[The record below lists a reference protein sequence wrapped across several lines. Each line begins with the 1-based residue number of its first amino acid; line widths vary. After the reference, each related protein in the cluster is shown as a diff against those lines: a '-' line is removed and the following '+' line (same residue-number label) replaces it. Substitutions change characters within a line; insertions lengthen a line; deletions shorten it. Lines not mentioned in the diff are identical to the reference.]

1 MNVMQHKITLE
12 IAFIFIAI
20 LLSNGVYCNYVNIA
34 LLVTAE
40 NDIDSAVL
48 KNSVEWTQK
57 FILSEYGTIMNIL
70 KVVIDTNNILGDS
83 NIFNKNLSVSSFILE
98 PYFTN
103 EFTRVLSNLLN
114 IPLISISDIN
124 PRNCKNVLSMRP
136 DISLL
141 LNVLG
146 DLLEGEWILNIGI
159 IVEEELIYIITSF
172 MAKTNVN
179 TRVCFNN
186 IGTVLT
192 FEKNSLIHIFEE
204 GVNGNH
210 KNIMNLLFRKV
221 YLEF

>member
-1 MNVMQHKITLE
+1 MNVMQHKTTLE

-124 PRNCKNVLSMRP
+124 PRHCKNVLSMRP

-146 DLLEGEWILNIGI
+146 DLLEGEWILNIDI
-159 IVEEELIYIITSF
+159 IVEEELIYINTSF

-179 TRVCFNN
+179 TRVYFNN
-186 IGTVLT
+186 TGTVLT

-204 GVNGNH
+204 GVNDNH
-210 KNIMNLLFRKV
+210 KNITNLLFRKV
-221 YLEF
+221 Y

>member
-1 MNVMQHKITLE
+1 
-12 IAFIFIAI
+12 
-20 LLSNGVYCNYVNIA
+20 
-34 LLVTAE
+34 
-40 NDIDSAVL
+40 
-48 KNSVEWTQK
+48 
-57 FILSEYGTIMNIL
+57 MNIL

-124 PRNCKNVLSMRP
+124 PRNCKSVLSMRP

-179 TRVCFNN
+179 TRVYFNN

-221 YLEF
+221 Y

>member
-57 FILSEYGTIMNIL
+57 FVLSEYGTIMNIL

-179 TRVCFNN
+179 TRVYFNN

-192 FEKNSLIHIFEE
+192 FEKNSLIHIIEE

-221 YLEF
+221 Y

>member
-20 LLSNGVYCNYVNIA
+20 LLSNGVYYNYVNIA

-57 FILSEYGTIMNIL
+57 FVLSEYGTTMNIL
-70 KVVIDTNNILGDS
+70 KVVIDANNILSDS
-83 NIFNKNLSVSSFILE
+83 DIFNKNLSVSSFILE

-114 IPLISISDIN
+114 IPLISTSDIN

-146 DLLEGEWILNIGI
+146 DLLEGEWILNIDI

-172 MAKTNVN
+172 MSKTNVN
-179 TRVCFNN
+179 TRVYFNN

-204 GVNGNH
+204 GVNDNH

-221 YLEF
+221 Y

>member
-1 MNVMQHKITLE
+1 MQHKITLE

-20 LLSNGVYCNYVNIA
+20 LLSNGVYYNYVNIA

-57 FILSEYGTIMNIL
+57 FVLSEYGTTMNIL
-70 KVVIDTNNILGDS
+70 KVVIDANNILSDS
-83 NIFNKNLSVSSFILE
+83 DIFNKNLSVSSFILE

-114 IPLISISDIN
+114 IPLISTSDIN

-146 DLLEGEWILNIGI
+146 DLLEGEWILNIDI

-172 MAKTNVN
+172 MSKTNVN
-179 TRVCFNN
+179 TRVYFNN

-204 GVNGNH
+204 GVNDNH

-221 YLEF
+221 Y

>member
-1 MNVMQHKITLE
+1 MNIMQHKMTLK

-20 LLSNGVYCNYVNIA
+20 LLNNRAYCNYVNVA

-40 NDIDSAVL
+40 NDIDSVVL

-57 FILSEYGTIMNIL
+57 FVLSEYGTIMNIL

-179 TRVCFNN
+179 TRVYFNN

-221 YLEF
+221 Y

>member
-57 FILSEYGTIMNIL
+57 FVLSEYGTTMNIL
-70 KVVIDTNNILGDS
+70 KVVIDANNILGDS
-83 NIFNKNLSVSSFILE
+83 DIFNKNLSVSSFILE

-114 IPLISISDIN
+114 ISLISTSDIN

-146 DLLEGEWILNIGI
+146 DLLEGEWILNIDI

-179 TRVCFNN
+179 TRVYFNN

-204 GVNGNH
+204 GVNDNH

-221 YLEF
+221 Y

>member
-57 FILSEYGTIMNIL
+57 FVLSEYGTIMNIL

-114 IPLISISDIN
+114 IPLISTSDIN

-179 TRVCFNN
+179 TRVYFNN

-192 FEKNSLIHIFEE
+192 FEKNSLIHIIEE

-221 YLEF
+221 Y

>member
-57 FILSEYGTIMNIL
+57 FVLSEYGTIMNIL

-124 PRNCKNVLSMRP
+124 PRNCKKVLSMRP

-146 DLLEGEWILNIGI
+146 DLLEGEWILNTGI

-179 TRVCFNN
+179 TRVYFNN

-221 YLEF
+221 Y

>member
-57 FILSEYGTIMNIL
+57 FVLSEYGTIMNIL

-179 TRVCFNN
+179 TRVYFNN

-204 GVNGNH
+204 GVNDNH

-221 YLEF
+221 Y

>member
-57 FILSEYGTIMNIL
+57 FVLSEYGTIMNIL

-179 TRVCFNN
+179 TRVYFNN

-204 GVNGNH
+204 GVNRNH

-221 YLEF
+221 Y

>member
-12 IAFIFIAI
+12 IAFIFIVI

-40 NDIDSAVL
+40 NDTDSAVL
-48 KNSVEWTQK
+48 KNLVEWTQK
-57 FILSEYGTIMNIL
+57 FVLSEYGTTMNIL
-70 KVVIDTNNILGDS
+70 KVVIDANNILGDS

-179 TRVCFNN
+179 TRVYFNN

-221 YLEF
+221 Y

>member
-57 FILSEYGTIMNIL
+57 FVLSEYGTIMNIL

-141 LNVLG
+141 LNALG

-179 TRVCFNN
+179 TRVYFNN

-221 YLEF
+221 Y

>member
-57 FILSEYGTIMNIL
+57 FVLSEYGTIMNIL
-70 KVVIDTNNILGDS
+70 KMVIDTNNILGDS
-83 NIFNKNLSVSSFILE
+83 NIFSKNLSVSSFILE

-179 TRVCFNN
+179 TRVYFNN

-221 YLEF
+221 Y

>member
-57 FILSEYGTIMNIL
+57 FVLSEYGTTMNIL
-70 KVVIDTNNILGDS
+70 KVVIDANNILGDS

-124 PRNCKNVLSMRP
+124 PRNCKKVLSMRP

-146 DLLEGEWILNIGI
+146 DLLEGEWILNTGI

-179 TRVCFNN
+179 TRVYFNN

-221 YLEF
+221 Y

>member
-57 FILSEYGTIMNIL
+57 FVLSEYGTTMNIL
-70 KVVIDTNNILGDS
+70 KVVIDANNILGDS

-124 PRNCKNVLSMRP
+124 PRNCKKVLSMRP

-146 DLLEGEWILNIGI
+146 DLLEGEWILNTGI

-172 MAKTNVN
+172 MAKINVN
-179 TRVCFNN
+179 TRVYFNN

-221 YLEF
+221 Y

>member
-146 DLLEGEWILNIGI
+146 DLLEGEWILNIDI

-179 TRVCFNN
+179 TRAYFNN

-221 YLEF
+221 Y

>member
-20 LLSNGVYCNYVNIA
+20 LLSNGVYYNYVNIA

-57 FILSEYGTIMNIL
+57 FVLSEYGTTMNIL
-70 KVVIDTNNILGDS
+70 KVVIDANNILGDS
-83 NIFNKNLSVSSFILE
+83 DIFNKNLSVSSFILE

-114 IPLISISDIN
+114 IPLISTSDVN

-146 DLLEGEWILNIGI
+146 DLLEGEWILNIDI

-172 MAKTNVN
+172 ISKTNVN
-179 TRVCFNN
+179 TRVYFNN

-204 GVNGNH
+204 GVNDNH

-221 YLEF
+221 Y

>member
-1 MNVMQHKITLE
+1 MYM
-12 IAFIFIAI
+12 
-20 LLSNGVYCNYVNIA
+20 
-34 LLVTAE
+34 
-40 NDIDSAVL
+40 
-48 KNSVEWTQK
+48 
-57 FILSEYGTIMNIL
+57 L
-70 KVVIDTNNILGDS
+70 KVVVDTNNVLGDS

-146 DLLEGEWILNIGI
+146 DLLEGEWILNIDI

-179 TRVCFNN
+179 TRVYFNN
-186 IGTVLT
+186 IGAVLT
-192 FEKNSLIHIFEE
+192 FEKNSLIHILEE
-204 GVNGNH
+204 GVNDNH

-221 YLEF
+221 Y

>member
-57 FILSEYGTIMNIL
+57 FVLSEYGTIMNIL

-146 DLLEGEWILNIGI
+146 DLLEGEWILNTGI

-179 TRVCFNN
+179 TRVYFNN

-221 YLEF
+221 Y

>member
-57 FILSEYGTIMNIL
+57 FVLSEYGTTMNIL
-70 KVVIDTNNILGDS
+70 KVVIDANNILGDS
-83 NIFNKNLSVSSFILE
+83 DIFNKNLSVSSFILE

-114 IPLISISDIN
+114 ISLISTSDIN

-146 DLLEGEWILNIGI
+146 DLLEGEWILNIDI

-172 MAKTNVN
+172 ISKTNVN
-179 TRVCFNN
+179 TRVYFNN

-204 GVNGNH
+204 GVNDNH

-221 YLEF
+221 Y